1 VGQQFGNRGLGILR
15 VEGAIITH
23 GTLWATPVQQVATV
37 DEAAI
42 LTDPGQQRPIGG
54 VGRLELWP
62 TS

>member
-1 VGQQFGNRGLGILR
+1 MGD
-15 VEGAIITH
+15 A
-23 GTLWATPVQQVATV
+23 VQQVATV

-42 LTDPGQQRPIGG
+42 LTDPGQQRPIRG

>member
-1 VGQQFGNRGLGILR
+1 MGD
-15 VEGAIITH
+15 A
-23 GTLWATPVQQVATV
+23 VQQVATV
-37 DEAAI
+37 DEASI